1 MNTQSSLSPHHHI
14 ASGQSPPQP
23 SPSKVYSSEEEIT
36 PRLPYKQSNPQN
48 HSFSSSSY
56 HPDTNLTRKRNASL
70 DRSGSAK
77 VKSPESS
84 NFRPTRKRTKID
96 YRNSVT
102 RDEVA
107 SSSSSEEEIIP
118 PKFNKKQRSYQ
129 NTGFSSSP
137 YRPETK
143 PTRKRRSSPVSSVS
157 QEERNPRSMRERI
170 KTNYR
175 NPDTQDEVAS
185 SSSSEEEIIP
195 PKFNKKQRSYQN
207 TGFSSP
213 KPYRS
218 KIKPDRKK
226 NSNSPEEGSPE
237 TDIST
242 ESSSSHASDPTF
254 TLKKIKKKK
263 RILKVKKLIPPR
275 TKPPDK
281 H

>member
-157 QEERNPRSMRERI
+157 QEERNPRSMRKRI

-195 PKFNKKQRSYQN
+195 PNKKQRSYQKP
-207 TGFSSP
+207 GFSSP